1 MSQSSLRVLVVDDSA
16 VVRQTVGA
24 ILGTQP
30 GWSVMTAADP
40 IFARERM
47 SRARPDVIL
56 LDLVMP
62 RMDGL
67 TFLREMM
74 REDPIPTIVFSSH
87 AGRGSETALR
97 ALDEGAVEI
106 IGKPSL
112 GTRDFLNESATLLI
126 DAVRAAAGAR
136 IGRASKRG
144 QTVAPRAPLR
154 AAQPARLVAFGASAG
169 GTEALR
175 EILEAMPADA
185 PPILVVQHMPEQYTR
200 AFAARL
206 DASCQIRVKE
216 AEEGDRVVPGLA
228 LIAPG
233 NRHLLLS
240 RSGAELLVKLSDS
253 PRVSRHRPSV
263 DVLFGSVAQVMGADS
278 VGVILT
284 GMGADGA
291 RGLLELR
298 RQGGHTIAQDEQTS
312 VVFGM
317 PREAMALG
325 AVEEVRPLGEIASAV
340 LAQAGPMMESG
351 EGNW

>member
-1 MSQSSLRVLVVDDSA
+1 MSRSALRVLVVDDSA

-67 TFLREMM
+67 TFLREVM

-126 DAVRAAAGAR
+126 EAVRAAAGAR

-144 QTVAPRAPLR
+144 QTVAPRASLR
-154 AAQPARLVAFGASAG
+154 AAQRARRLVAFGASAG

-185 PPILVVQHMPEQYTR
+185 PPILVVQHMPAPYTR

-206 DASCQIRVKE
+206 DASCRIRVKE

-240 RSGAELLVKLSDS
+240 RSGAEILVKLSDS

-340 LAQAGPMMESG
+340 LAQAGR
-351 EGNW
+351 